1 MKIQR
6 PGFTLIEAIIYVA
19 IISTILTVSLYFVWN
34 IIGSQIKSGAII
46 ETNQAARYIQQTIAY
61 DFHRA
66 KTLNQI
72 STDQV
77 IITLV
82 DNAQISYVFDRD
94 NKNMTRQVNQETPVV
109 INTAVVAVDGQWS
122 NLSTTQSST
131 IGLVLQIDYRTTV
144 EQTEWQANIS
154 LNTSYDLLLAP

>member
-1 MKIQR
+1 M
-6 PGFTLIEAIIYVA
+6 
-19 IISTILTVSLYFVWN
+19 
-34 IIGSQIKSGAII
+34 
-46 ETNQAARYIQQTIAY
+46 
-61 DFHRA
+61 
-66 KTLNQI
+66 
-72 STDQV
+72 
-77 IITLV
+77 